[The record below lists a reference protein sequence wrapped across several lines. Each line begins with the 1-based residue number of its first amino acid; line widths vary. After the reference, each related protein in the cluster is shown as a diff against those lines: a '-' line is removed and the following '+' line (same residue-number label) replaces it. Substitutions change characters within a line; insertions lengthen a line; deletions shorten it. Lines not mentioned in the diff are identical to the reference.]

1 MNAVRMTGATEWKS
15 FLKLIVTWR
24 RRGEA
29 IFSKEQVGRVA
40 SLGTQLAQKAG
51 GFAKA
56 GIQLRELR
64 MRSLATG
71 RKTIE
76 EYSYLYPAISDQ
88 VVEISAKG
96 EPFDAAAEG
105 TDRRG
110 RYLTASTLNG
120 EHNFETP
127 LG

>member
-1 MNAVRMTGATEWKS
+1 M
-15 FLKLIVTWR
+15 
-24 RRGEA
+24 
-29 IFSKEQVGRVA
+29 RVA
-40 SLGTQLAQKAG
+40 SLGAQLVQKAG

-56 GIQLRELR
+56 GIRLQELR
-64 MRSLATG
+64 MRSMAKC

-76 EYSYLYPAISDQ
+76 EYSYLYPAIADQ

-96 EPFDAAAEG
+96 EPFDAATED

-120 EHNFETP
+120 EHNFENP
-127 LG
+127 LGRSK